1 MLGRKKKTIDRV
13 ADIDIVVEARGIE
26 NGDAVAVKIVKR
38 IADIGDI
45 LKIGN
50 GMNANA
56 TEVTVADPGL
66 DLVVETTTDAVRIPV
81 LEVGLVGKMRN
92 IRDDDAWRGVIRLRL
107 VGGILSAGEIGMIV
121 TGGVDLLLGLNLA
134 WRWRTLFKWFI
145 ECVHLSQ

>member
-121 TGGVDLLLGLNLA
+121 TGCVDFCYLD
-134 WRWRTLFKWFI
+134 
-145 ECVHLSQ
+145 